1 MSARSNPRDRPMTLL
16 FRVLYAAHAKGTH
29 HKLALDGL
37 QHIAREDAEAW
48 RRMFLKHAEVYLL
61 GSKAPDDEFKDFKN
75 HVLHV
80 RDDFWGGAPA
90 KARSWYMHLV
100 EALQRQDWPTGVYCA
115 GVLSHYVTDP
125 IHPFHTGQSEAE
137 NNIHRAAEWSISKSY
152 DDLKALAARE
162 LQPPVLTIP
171 STSNWLEM
179 LICDCATRANQQ
191 YEKLIAHYDIHRGV
205 SDPPSG
211 LDVVSR
217 RLVADLLALAE
228 AAYGAVLTRAIDEAN
243 VAPPEVS
250 LTVESVLATLQ
261 VPVKL
266 VAKKLADGEER
277 RLVERMYDELR
288 ATGTVEKTLPAD
300 DRMVRDLHAAEVL
313 AQRQTP
319 NAATKFVFYPPAK
332 VETSVERAKRAAASE
347 AAGKPLAV
355 LPTTPRKA
363 EPKQEETIADQAPA
377 ESKIAAVPAGG
388 LSRMLKVYAED
399 GPKGPK
405 IYLTPEQ
412 DIVDAP
418 SIGPKTAE
426 KLNAAGIDCVDD
438 LLKAHPIALA
448 ARLND
453 RHIAEQTITD
463 WQDQARLVC
472 TVPGLRGTG
481 AQLLVGAGYRN
492 AEAMAEAD
500 AAELCAAVLAFA
512 TGADG
517 QRILREGTPPDIEKI
532 KAWADSARRVMAAAA

>member
-1 MSARSNPRDRPMTLL
+1 MTLL

-37 QHIAREDAEAW
+37 QHIEREDAEAW
-48 RRMFLKHAEVYLL
+48 RRVFLKHAEVYLQ

-90 KARSWYMHLV
+90 KARSWSTQLV
-100 EALQRQDWPTGVYCA
+100 EALQRQDWQSAVYCG

-125 IHPFHTGQSEAE
+125 IQPFHTAQSEAE
-137 NNIHRAAEWSISKSY
+137 NNIHRAAEWSMSKSY
-152 DDLKALAARE
+152 DDLKSLAARE
-162 LQPPVLTIP
+162 LQPPVVTIP
-171 STSNWLEM
+171 ATSNWLEM
-179 LICDCATRANQQ
+179 LICDCATRANQH

-217 RLVADLLALAE
+217 RIVAELLALATVVH
-228 AAYGAVLTRAIDEAN
+228 GAVLTRAIDEAN
-243 VAPPEVS
+243 VPAPEVS
-250 LTVESVLATLQ
+250 LTLESIVATLQ
-261 VPVKL
+261 IPAKVI
-266 VAKKLADGEER
+266 AKKLADGEDR
-277 RLVERMYDELR
+277 RLVQQMYDELR
-288 ATGTVEKTLPAD
+288 ATGTVEKNLPAD

-313 AQRQTP
+313 ANRKTP
-319 NAATKFVFYPPAK
+319 DAASKFVFHPPPK
-332 VETSVERAKRAAASE
+332 VETSVDRAKRV
-347 AAGKPLAV
+347 AAGETTSKPAKVLAHA
-355 LPTTPRKA
+355 PRQ
-363 EPKQEETIADQAPA
+363 EVQKQEEATADKVPTEA
-377 ESKIAAVPAGG
+377 KIIPVPAGG
-388 LSRMLKVYAED
+388 LSRMLKVYADD
-399 GPKGPK
+399 GPK
-405 IYLTPEQ
+405 IHLTPEQ

-453 RHIAEQTITD
+453 RHITEETITD

-472 TVPGLRGTG
+472 TIPGLRGTG
-481 AQLLVGAGYRN
+481 AQLLVGAGYRT

-500 AAELCAAVLAFA
+500 AADLCAAVLAFA
-512 TGADG
+512 TGSDG
-517 QRILREGTPPDIEKI
+517 QRVLRDGAPPDIEKI
-532 KAWADSARRVMAAAA
+532 KAWADSARRVMAVA

>member
-1 MSARSNPRDRPMTLL
+1 MTLL

-37 QHIAREDAEAW
+37 QHIEREDAEAW
-48 RRMFLKHAEVYLL
+48 RRVFLKHAEVYLQ

-90 KARSWYMHLV
+90 KARSWYTHLV
-100 EALQRQDWPTGVYCA
+100 EALQRQDWQSAVYCG

-125 IHPFHTGQSEAE
+125 IQPFHTAQSEAE
-137 NNIHRAAEWSISKSY
+137 NNIHRAAEWSMSKSY

-162 LQPPVLTIP
+162 LQPPVVAVA
-171 STSNWLEM
+171 SASNWLE
-179 LICDCATRANQQ
+179 LLVCDCATRANQH

-217 RLVADLLALAE
+217 RIVAELLALA
-228 AAYGAVLTRAIDEAN
+228 AAVHGAVLTRAIDEAN
-243 VAPPEVS
+243 VSPPEVS
-250 LTVESVLATLQ
+250 LTLESIVATLQ
-261 VPVKL
+261 IPAKVI
-266 VAKKLADGEER
+266 AKKLADGEDR
-277 RLVERMYDELR
+277 RLVQQMYDELR
-288 ATGTVEKTLPAD
+288 ATGTVEKNLPED

-313 AQRQTP
+313 ANRKTP
-319 NAATKFVFYPPAK
+319 DAASKFIFHPPPK
-332 VETSVERAKRAAASE
+332 VETSVERAKRV
-347 AAGKPLAV
+347 AAGETTGKPAKVLAHA
-355 LPTTPRKA
+355 PRQ
-363 EPKQEETIADQAPA
+363 EVQKQEEATAGKVPTEA
-377 ESKIAAVPAGG
+377 KIIPVPAGG

-399 GPKGPK
+399 GPK
-405 IYLTPEQ
+405 IHLTREQ
-412 DIVDAP
+412 DVVDAP
-418 SIGPKTAE
+418 AIGPKTAE

-453 RHIAEQTITD
+453 RHITEETITD
-463 WQDQARLVC
+463 WQDEARLVC
-472 TVPGLRGTG
+472 TIPGLRGTG
-481 AQLLVGAGYRN
+481 AQLLVGAGYRT

-512 TGADG
+512 TGSDG
-517 QRILREGTPPDIEKI
+517 QRVLRDGTPPDIEKI
-532 KAWADSARRVMAAAA
+532 KAWADSARRVMVAA

>member
-1 MSARSNPRDRPMTLL
+1 MTLL

-37 QHIAREDAEAW
+37 QHLDCEAAEAW
-48 RRMFLKHAEVYLL
+48 RRMFLKHATVYLQ

-100 EALQRQDWPTGVYCA
+100 EALQRQDWPTAAYCG

-125 IHPFHTGQSEAE
+125 IQPFHTAQSEAE
-137 NNIHRAAEWSISKSY
+137 NNIHRAAEWSMSKSY

-162 LQPPVLTIP
+162 LPPPALTISSAP
-171 STSNWLEM
+171 NWLEM
-179 LICDCATRANQQ
+179 LVCDCATRANQH
-191 YEKLIAHYDIHRGV
+191 YEKVIAHYDIHRGV

-217 RLVADLLALAE
+217 RIVAELLALA
-228 AAYGAVLTRAIDEAN
+228 ATVHGAVLTRAIDEAK
-243 VAPPEVS
+243 VPPPEVS
-250 LTVESVLATLQ
+250 LTLESIVATLQ
-261 VPVKL
+261 IPAKVI
-266 VAKKLADGEER
+266 AKKLADGEDR

-288 ATGTVEKTLPAD
+288 ATGTVEKNLPED
-300 DRMVRDLHAAEVL
+300 DRTVRDLHAAEVL
-313 AQRQTP
+313 AHRTTP
-319 NAATKFVFYPPAK
+319 DAAAKFVFRPPTK
-332 VETSVERAKRAAASE
+332 VETTVERKMRSQAEASAKQVTSVPPISPLRAPAKEQAKAAAVTS
-347 AAGKPLAV
+347 
-355 LPTTPRKA
+355 
-363 EPKQEETIADQAPA
+363 QA
-377 ESKIAAVPAGG
+377 SIVPVPPGG
-388 LSRMLKVYAED
+388 LSRMLKVYAGD
-399 GPKGPK
+399 GSK

-412 DIVDAP
+412 DVVDAP

-426 KLNAAGIDCVDD
+426 KLNTAGIDCVDD

-453 RHIAEQTITD
+453 RHITEQTIID

-472 TVPGLRGTG
+472 TIPGLRGTG
-481 AQLLVGAGYRN
+481 AQLLVGAGYRT

-500 AAELCAAVLAFA
+500 AAQLCAAVLAFA
-512 TGADG
+512 AGSEG
-517 QRILREGTPPDIEKI
+517 QRVLRDGSPPDIEKI
-532 KAWADSARRVMAAAA
+532 KAWAESARRVMAAA

>member
-1 MSARSNPRDRPMTLL
+1 MTLL
-16 FRVLYAAHAKGTH
+16 FRILYAAHAKGTH

-37 QHIAREDAEAW
+37 QHLEREDADAW
-48 RRMFLKHAEVYLL
+48 RRMFLKHADVYLQ

-100 EALQRQDWPTGVYCA
+100 EALQRQDWQTAVYCA

-162 LQPPVLTIP
+162 LQPPVLAIP
-171 STSNWLEM
+171 SASNWLEM

-217 RLVADLLALAE
+217 RMIAELLALAA

-243 VAPPEVS
+243 VQPPEVS
-250 LTVESVLATLQ
+250 LTLESVIATLQ
-261 VPVKL
+261 IPVK
-266 VAKKLADGEER
+266 VIAKKLADGEER
-277 RLVERMYDELR
+277 RVVERMYDELR
-288 ATGTVEKTLPAD
+288 ATGTVEQNLPAD

-313 AQRQTP
+313 AQRKTP
-319 NAATKFVFYPPAK
+319 NGATKFVFHPPAK
-332 VETSVERAKRAAASE
+332 VETSVERAKRAAAS
-347 AAGKPLAV
+347 ATAGKPVSV
-355 LPTTPRKA
+355 LPPTPRQEA
-363 EPKQEETIADQAPA
+363 PKQEETIADKVPIEA
-377 ESKIAAVPAGG
+377 KIVPVPAGG
-388 LSRMLKVYAED
+388 LSRMLKVYSED

-405 IYLTPEQ
+405 IYLTGEQ

-418 SIGPKTAE
+418 AIGPKTAE

-453 RHIAEQTITD
+453 RHITEQTIID

-472 TVPGLRGTG
+472 TIPGLRGTG
-481 AQLLVGAGYRN
+481 AQLLVGAGYRT
-492 AEAMAEAD
+492 AEAVAEVD

-512 TGADG
+512 TGSDG
-517 QRILREGTPPDIEKI
+517 QRVLRDGTPPDIERI
-532 KAWADSARRVMAAAA
+532 KAWAESARNVMAAA

>member
-1 MSARSNPRDRPMTLL
+1 MTLL

-37 QHIAREDAEAW
+37 RHIAREDADAW
-48 RRMFLKHAEVYLL
+48 QRVFLKHAEVYLQ
-61 GSKAPDDEFKDFKN
+61 GSKAPDNEFKDFKN

-80 RDDFWGGAPA
+80 RDNFWGGAPA

-100 EALQRQDWPTGVYCA
+100 EALQRQDWQTAVYCA

-152 DDLKALAARE
+152 DDLKALAERE
-162 LQPPVLTIP
+162 LTPPVVTVSSAP
-171 STSNWLEM
+171 NWLEV
-179 LICDCATRANQQ
+179 LVCDCATQANAH

-211 LDVVSR
+211 LDIVSR
-217 RLVADLLALAE
+217 KIVAELLALA
-228 AAYGAVLTRAIDEAN
+228 ATAYGAVLTRAIGGAN
-243 VAPPEVS
+243 VPPPEVS
-250 LTVESVLATLQ
+250 LTLESIIATLQ
-261 VPVKL
+261 VPAKVI
-266 VAKKLADGEER
+266 AKKLADVEDR

-288 ATGTVEKTLPAD
+288 ATGTVEENLPAD

-313 AQRQTP
+313 AQRKRP
-319 NAATKFVFYPPAK
+319 DAASKFVFSPPAK
-332 VETSVERAKRAAASE
+332 VETTVERKKRSLDEASSQTIATVPRVVPFRAPAAARPEE
-347 AAGKPLAV
+347 AK
-355 LPTTPRKA
+355 
-363 EPKQEETIADQAPA
+363 
-377 ESKIAAVPAGG
+377 SKTAVPVVASGG
-388 LSRMLKVYAED
+388 LSRMLKTFADD
-399 GPKGPK
+399 GPKL
-405 IYLTPEQ
+405 YLTPEQ

-438 LLKAHPIALA
+438 LLKAHPMALA
-448 ARLND
+448 ARLDD
-453 RHIAEQTITD
+453 RHVTEQTITD

-472 TVPGLRGTG
+472 AIPGLRGTG
-481 AQLLVGAGYRN
+481 AQLLVGAGYRT

-512 TGADG
+512 TGNEG
-517 QRILREGTPPDIEKI
+517 QRVLRDGTPPDIEKI
-532 KAWADSARRVMAAAA
+532 KTWADSARRVTAAA